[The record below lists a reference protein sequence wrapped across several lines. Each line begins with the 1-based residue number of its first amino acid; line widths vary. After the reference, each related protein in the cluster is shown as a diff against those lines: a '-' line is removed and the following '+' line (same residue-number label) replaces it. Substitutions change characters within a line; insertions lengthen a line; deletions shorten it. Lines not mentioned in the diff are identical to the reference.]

1 MTILLLVTII
11 IIIIIVIITITI
23 IIVLHSSWNQG
34 KHSVTTNHKHVHSS
48 DIVSGATSVKT
59 LAIIILSAVIHY
71 TGFNSRRI

>member
-11 IIIIIVIITITI
+11 IIIIIVIITINR
-23 IIVLHSSWNQG
+23 LWNQG